1 MTNLARCIL
10 KRKGDKATVIKLGR
24 PNEKQKLFLS
34 DRHAV
39 VGYGGARGGGKS
51 WAVRTKAIIMA
62 LAHSGIKQLIVRRT
76 YPELTN
82 NHILPLRRQLNG
94 IVKYNDRDKRMVF
107 DNGSSIN
114 FGYCS
119 SDADLL
125 RYQGQEYDIIYVD
138 EATQLSEL
146 QISVLRACI
155 RGVNAFPKR
164 LYLTCNPGGIGHAYI
179 KRIFIDREYVSGEK
193 AEDYSFI
200 QALFKDN
207 TALCR
212 EQPQYIEQL
221 NALPE
226 NLRRAWRD
234 GDWDAC
240 EGAYF
245 SEFRREHHVIE
256 PFEIPNSW
264 RRYRAFDYGL
274 DRFACLWIAVDSS
287 GNAYVYR
294 EVSLSDMGISQAA
307 EKAVEMTADGENIY
321 CTYAPPDMWS
331 RSQESGQAKADL
343 FRKAGLKGIVKAS
356 NDREAGWL
364 CIKELL
370 RVRENGGSRL
380 KIFSNCRELI
390 RCLPLLQTDPRYPT
404 DCATEPHDI
413 THVPDALRYFAV
425 SWARP
430 TELPNV
436 RDIRRSW
443 TDDMLADYNAASD
456 EERLRM
462 KKCWGDPN

>member
-1 MTNLARCIL
+1 MIL
-10 KRKGDKATVIKLGR
+10 DLGK
-24 PNEKQKLFLS
+24 PNPKQRLFLS

-62 LAHSGIKQLIVRRT
+62 LSHGGIKQLIVRRT

-82 NHILPLRRQLNG
+82 NHILPMRKQLHG
-94 IVKYNDRDKRMVF
+94 LIRYNDRDKRMVF
-107 DNGSSIN
+107 ENGSSVN

-125 RYQGQEYDIIYVD
+125 RYQGQEYDIIYID
-138 EATQLSEL
+138 EATQLSEF
-146 QISVLRACI
+146 QIGVLRACI
-155 RGVNAFPKR
+155 RGVNNFPKR

-179 KRIFIDREYVSGEK
+179 KRIFIDREYLSGERP
-193 AEDYSFI
+193 EDYSFT
-200 QALFKDN
+200 QALVSDN

-212 EQPQYIEQL
+212 EQPEYIEQL

-226 NLRRAWRD
+226 KFRRAWRD

-245 SEFRREHHVIE
+245 SEFRREDHMIE
-256 PFEIPNSW
+256 PFDIPKDW
-264 RRYRAFDYGL
+264 RRFRAFDYGL
-274 DRFACLWIAVDSS
+274 DCFACLWIAIDSC

-294 EVSLSDMGISQAA
+294 EFSASGLGISEAA
-307 EKAVEMTADGENIY
+307 EMAIKLTPEEENIY

-331 RSQESGQAKADL
+331 RSQESGKEKAEL
-343 FRKAGLKGIVKAS
+343 FRMGGLRGMVKAS

-370 RVRENGGSRL
+370 RLNENGEARL
-380 KIFSNCRELI
+380 HIFSNCRELI
-390 RCLPLLQTDPRYPT
+390 KCLPLLQIDAKYPT
-404 DCATEPHDI
+404 DCATEPHEI
-413 THVPDALRYFAV
+413 THIPDALRYFAI
-425 SWARP
+425 SWSRP
-430 TELPNV
+430 AVVPCV
-436 RDIRRSW
+436 KDIRRKW
-443 TDDMLADYNAASD
+443 TDDMLSDYYGADENGR
-456 EERLRM
+456 ELM
-462 KKCWGDPN
+462 KKKWGEPN